1 MTAGA
6 ALVGQLRRHWLA
18 ITVFAALSFV
28 HTWPLVTDPAVL
40 SLNDNGDAQLNEWIL
55 AWVVHQLPRDP
66 ANLFEGNIFYP
77 AKGSLAFSEPL
88 IVPAIMAAPVFWLGG
103 SPVVAYNI
111 LLLVGLTLTALA
123 TYAVVFSW
131 TEDRPAALVAGSLF
145 AFNTHTLTRLAHL
158 QALHAYGLP
167 LAVLFTDRLI
177 RQPSVSAA
185 LCLAIAMSSM
195 IYTSGYLVVFATI
208 AIAVALIVR
217 VAEWRRNYRAV
228 LAGLALA
235 AIVTGVVALP
245 IVLQYRRVAIEQ
257 GMVRS
262 IENVRQFSATPAGYL
277 SATGRLHVS
286 TWSARFSGNPVN
298 TFFPGIVAIVLTAFS
313 LWRALRTGAHS
324 RRVLM
329 VLCIGVT
336 GFVLSLGLKTPF
348 YLWLFNAF
356 PPMQSLR
363 AAARF
368 GNLFL
373 LAIALLAGIGLAGL
387 RQTQSGR
394 RWPLAVAWAAVVL
407 VNLEALRAPFDY
419 RRFDGIPRIYNLL
432 AMEADPVVLVEIPF
446 YPAHAAFENAEYVLN
461 STAHWRPLMNGYSG
475 YTPAAYRRLAW
486 ILWYFPRESAI
497 HEMRDAG
504 VTHFTVHPRRLGS
517 KAEETIELLSR
528 RPDVELMAISANRGP
543 RLYRFR

>member
-6 ALVGQLRRHWLA
+6 TLVGQLRRHWLA
-18 ITVFAALSFV
+18 ITVFVALAFV
-28 HTWPLVTDPAVL
+28 HTWPLVTNPAVL
-40 SLNDNGDAQLNEWIL
+40 SLNDNGDTQLNEWIL

-103 SPVVAYNI
+103 SPVLAYNI

-131 TEDRPAALVAGSLF
+131 TQDRPAALVAGSLF

-167 LAVLFTDRLI
+167 LALLFTDRLI
-177 RQPSVSAA
+177 RQPSVSGA
-185 LCLAIAMSSM
+185 LCLALAMSAM
-195 IYTSGYLVVFATI
+195 VYTSGYLVVFATI

-228 LAGLALA
+228 LSGLALA

-245 IVLQYRRVAIEQ
+245 IALQYRRVAIEQ

-298 TFFPGIVAIVLTAFS
+298 TFFPGIVAIVLAAFS
-313 LWRALRTGAHS
+313 LWGAWRTGAHS

-329 VLCIGVT
+329 LVCIGVS

-348 YLWLFNAF
+348 YWWLYAAF

-373 LAIALLAGIGLAGL
+373 LAIALLAGVGLAGL
-387 RQTQSGR
+387 RQTHSGR
-394 RWPLAVAWAAVVL
+394 RWTLAAAIAVVVL

-432 AMEADPVVLVEIPF
+432 AMEAEPVVLVEIPF
-446 YPAHAAFENAEYVLN
+446 YPAHVTFENAEYVLN

-475 YTPAAYRRLAW
+475 YTPASYRRVAW
-486 ILWYFPRESAI
+486 TFWYFPRESAI
-497 HEMRDAG
+497 QAMRDAG

-517 KAEETIELLSR
+517 KAEETVELLSR
-528 RPDVELMAISANRGP
+528 RPDVELLAISANRGP